1 MHRQNHS
8 TINFDRAFVA
18 SLVGAGLVAACA
30 GPAAADYK
38 IAPRGPIITQPIVKL
53 KPDLKLEALS
63 VTPQG
68 TGWLITATLKNTL
81 GEYPGGG
88 QFLLT
93 RSSGGTSVPEPSA
106 NPNDPWLIFPDQGT
120 KLASKPIPKMSVG
133 QTLSLS
139 ALSAKRGIFR
149 AEAASIGPSGPDM
162 DDGSPVDD
170 ANSSNNSMQV
180 NKLIPK
186 TSNLDV
192 GWVGAYLDVLT
203 SSIRIKLDRYDAY
216 TQIVGFPYE
225 SHFAAPEVLKYLGN
239 GVTGHWRVSS
249 VNYQS
254 GVKGVADNRLNL
266 GLTFEKNGA
275 ELSGYAT
282 GPGAP
287 EAEVESYDAD
297 PIQVSV
303 SLPLTYQAGIQLIGL
318 GAPVVSVNAPLK
330 SLPGSMAFLQTD
342 FNNKL
347 RNAVQDMFA
356 NESAQRWMEYQLN
369 KKVREQM
376 LKGYGRITGVEFNG
390 YLSLHTEVAE

>member
-8 TINFDRAFVA
+8 TLTFNRTFAA
-18 SLVGAGLVAACA
+18 ALVGAGLVAANA
-30 GPAAADYK
+30 GPVAADYK
-38 IAPRGPIITQPIVKL
+38 IAPRGPIITRPIVKL

-93 RSSGGTSVPEPSA
+93 RTSGGTSVPQPSA
-106 NPNDPWLIFPDQGT
+106 DPNDPWLIFPDQRT

-133 QTLSLS
+133 QTLTLS
-139 ALSAKRGIFR
+139 ALSTKRGIFR
-149 AEAASIGPSGPDM
+149 AEAASAGPSGPDI

-170 ANSSNNSMQV
+170 ASSSNNSMQV
-180 NKLIPK
+180 NKLVAK

-203 SSIRIKLDRYDAY
+203 NSLRIKLDRYDAY

-225 SHFAAPEVLKYLGN
+225 SHFAVPEVMKSMGS
-239 GVTGHWRVSS
+239 GATGHWRVSNVS
-249 VNYQS
+249 YQS

-266 GLTFEKNGA
+266 ALTFEKNGA

-287 EAEVESYDAD
+287 GAEVENYDAD
-297 PIQVSV
+297 PIQVNV
-303 SLPLTYQAGIQLIGL
+303 SLPLTYQTGIQFIGL
-318 GAPVVSVNAPLK
+318 GAPIVSVNAHVK
-330 SLPGSMAFLQTD
+330 SLPASMAFLQTD
-342 FNNKL
+342 FSNKL
-347 RNAVQDMFA
+347 RNAVQDMFE
-356 NESAQRWMEYQLN
+356 NESVQRWMEYQLN
-369 KKVREQM
+369 RKVREQM